1 MSDIRSEFLADHKAE
16 EAYYV
21 DPATVFD
28 IAASLIQLLLTF
40 LPADKAKRLIDAES
54 IRRANAVADA
64 AAKAAGL
71 TP

>member
-1 MSDIRSEFLADHKAE
+1 MSDPRSDFLKGHKEE

-40 LPADKAKRLIDAES
+40 LPADKAKALIDHQA
-54 IRRANAVADA
+54 IIRANAVADA
-64 AAKAAGL
+64 AQKAAGL
-71 TP
+71 D